1 MTFNVD
7 SFRAKGLIHGG
18 ARPSLFVVRMTLPT
32 LAKGGGDEEEKIRFL
47 AQAASLPAS
56 TVQQIDVPYFGRM
69 IKYAGDRTF
78 DNFTL
83 NIMNDE
89 DFKLRASFEAWLNG
103 INTHISNRR
112 NTEFARESYKSNA
125 TVYQLSKT
133 GSGSNSGSGSGS
145 SDVSTA
151 IRAYTFSGMFPVSID
166 AIALSFAS
174 TNQVESFNV
183 TFAYDFWV
191 PGDSEEGNSNA
202 FNGIDGSAIGWT
214 PKLNPQ

>member
-1 MTFNVD
+1 MAFNVD

-18 ARPSLFVVRMTLPT
+18 ARPSLFEVRMTLPS
-32 LAKGGGDEEEKIRFL
+32 LAKGGDEEEKIRFL
-47 AQAASLPAS
+47 GQATSLPAS

-112 NTEFARESYKSNA
+112 NTEFTRESYKSNA

-133 GSGSNSGSGSGS
+133 GNGSN
-145 SDVSTA
+145 DVSTA

-191 PGDSEEGNSNA
+191 PGDSEEGDSNA
-202 FNGIDGSAIGWT
+202 YNGIDGSAIGWT